1 VDLPEQH
8 QGRAEMPLLLIGSI
22 AKVNIT
28 ERMIDTAPQEIITDD
43 NLNASVNVKVLEGE
57 ECVKNSRY
65 NVK

>member
-1 VDLPEQH
+1 
-8 QGRAEMPLLLIGSI
+8 MPLLLIGSI